1 MSTLAEI
8 INSSSSDINVEFKR
22 AFRPLSPNIDITD
35 NEDIAL
41 IILTNLTAKVDAK
54 QILTDRENC
63 RKKLKDNNW
72 WSRCINTMKFR
83 QSHNVKFPE
92 IKATGIIRADPI
104 GEIPKYFLSSS
115 KLKQKT
121 LPYAND
127 SKDVSIANFL
137 TSEFILNGKICCLG
151 VLLADEQHPLWDRL
165 TKLGCYQKTRK
176 YVAKQ
181 LEKIPNSCIEV
192 HLGANSVRQISLPD
206 GNNSYLSLSPVTS
219 QTMQSSCYQSLHKH
233 YWLSKTTRYSRA
245 SNMGVLPMT
254 CGGALRMLT
263 HTISFE
269 DVKHCQISPDSYW
282 LTKDAI
288 QAFYDYFDYSNWL
301 MPHTQKQQKLK
312 TLKITITEMISRWLS
327 LQKKSIK
334 DNNLDL
340 VHKLNFD
347 LSNTKSLRQFA
358 YDPKTTRFLF
368 TLIENK
374 SNTQQPYTSPNENF
388 DNQYLLLPQIS
399 VCGASAISS
408 PITIGIPSLTAFYG
422 FIHAFERNAQK
433 VFSNLKVDSF
443 AICIHTFHLQ
453 KRGMT
458 RESVIKLT
466 NNISPPA
473 THDEWHCDL
482 KFSLVLKINNLA
494 NLNQSKILYSLPKR
508 LAGGCARISI
518 DDIKTIQVSSSFKD
532 LVKQIP
538 TFQGQWLSLYKTKI
552 DSFENI
558 IQQIK
563 ASQNI
568 TPTCVGYHYLEKPT
582 ERPFALRDYNHVFAE
597 PIIGLI
603 KPITIK
609 EDTNLHDLFWNQI
622 NKPHYTTIET
632 RNMNHEDPY

>member
-1 MSTLAEI
+1 MSTLAKI
-8 INSSSSDINVEFKR
+8 INSSSSDINVELKR

-41 IILTNLTAKVDAK
+41 IILTNLAAKVDAK
-54 QILTDRENC
+54 KNLTDRENC
-63 RKKLKDNNW
+63 KKKLKDNNW

-92 IKATGIIRADPI
+92 IKATGIIRAHPM
-104 GEIPKYFLSSS
+104 GEIPKYLLSSS

-121 LPYAND
+121 LAYAND
-127 SKDVSIANFL
+127 SKDVSVANFL
-137 TSEFILNGKICCLG
+137 ISEFILHGKICCLG
-151 VLLADEQHPLWDRL
+151 VLLTDEQHPLWDRL

-181 LEKIPNSCIEV
+181 LKKIPNSCIEV
-192 HLGANSVRQISLPD
+192 QLGANSVRQISLPD

-233 YWLSKTTRYSRA
+233 YWLSKITRYSRA

-254 CGGALRMLT
+254 CGGTLRMLS

-269 DVKHCQISPDSYW
+269 DVKHCQISPNSSW
-282 LTKDAI
+282 LTKDSI
-288 QAFYDYFDYSNWL
+288 QAFYDYFDSSNWM
-301 MPHTQKQQKLK
+301 MPHIQKQQKLK
-312 TLKITITEMISRWLS
+312 ILKITITEMISRWLA
-327 LQKKSIK
+327 LQKNTIQH
-334 DNNLDL
+334 NQLEL

-368 TLIENK
+368 TLIENR
-374 SNTQQPYTSPNENF
+374 SNTQQPNENF

-399 VCGASAISS
+399 VCGASAMSS
-408 PITIGIPSLTAFYG
+408 SITIGIPSLTAFYG
-422 FIHAFERNAQK
+422 FIHAFERNMQK

-458 RESVIKLT
+458 RESIIKLT
-466 NNISPPA
+466 SNISSPA

-482 KFSLVLKINNLA
+482 KFSLALKVNNLTH
-494 NLNQSKILYSLPKR
+494 LNQSEILYALPKR
-508 LAGGCARISI
+508 LAGGYARINI

-538 TFQGQWLSLYKTKI
+538 TFQGQWLSLYKAKI
-552 DSFENI
+552 DSFESI

-568 TPTCVGYHYLEKPT
+568 IPTCVGYHYLEKPT
-582 ERPFALRDYNHVFAE
+582 ERTFALRDYKHAFAE

-609 EDTNLHDLFWNQI
+609 EDTSLHDLFWDQI

-632 RNMNHEDPY
+632 RNMNNEAPY